1 MTDIIVWLWHHSY
14 GQKLRIALA
23 CLFGILR
30 VTIGLGF
37 VWISKLLVDAAMDKE
52 IADTEIVRLSIIL
65 VSLLLVEMA
74 FSFVSQYF
82 STQTETRMKNN
93 MRRKIYSNLLQSRWD
108 KMEGM
113 HSGDLLNRITEDVRV
128 VGDVVCKNSPNMLV
142 MLIQFA
148 AAFVMLYAMSWQLAI
163 IVICII
169 PFFFI
174 VSRAYVKKTRVITN
188 DIRKSD
194 SQIHTNIQEG
204 LQHHAV
210 VQTLECGS
218 VMENTLNQLQGTLY
232 GQTLHRLRFGIFSHS
247 MLRLGFIACYAT
259 AFIWSAW
266 HLRTGLMTYGM
277 MTAFLQLVS
286 RIQMPI
292 VGMAQLVPSFVQ
304 ALSSVDRL
312 KELEILPAEE
322 KDESILLKSP
332 IGIRVTDLSF
342 HYETSESNVY
352 THFSHDFKPGSK
364 TTLMGETGAG
374 KSTLV
379 KILLALV
386 YPQEGKVFLYDK
398 EKEVRV
404 SPMTRCNM
412 VYVPQGNSLLV
423 GTIRSNLLLG
433 NPEATEEMMQ
443 QALHTAVAD
452 FVYTLPEGLDS
463 RCGELGCGL
472 SEGQAQRIAIARAL
486 LRKGNLLLLD
496 EFNSSLDQTTASML
510 MQRLLENNKD
520 KTIIF
525 ISHRP
530 EVADYCDEC
539 LKI

>member
-1 MTDIIVWLWHHSY
+1 
-14 GQKLRIALA
+14 
-23 CLFGILR
+23 
-30 VTIGLGF
+30 
-37 VWISKLLVDAAMDKE
+37 
-52 IADTEIVRLSIIL
+52 
-65 VSLLLVEMA
+65 
-74 FSFVSQYF
+74 
-82 STQTETRMKNN
+82 
-93 MRRKIYSNLLQSRWD
+93 
-108 KMEGM
+108 
-113 HSGDLLNRITEDVRV
+113 
-128 VGDVVCKNSPNMLV
+128 
-142 MLIQFA
+142 
-148 AAFVMLYAMSWQLAI
+148 
-163 IVICII
+163 
-169 PFFFI
+169 
-174 VSRAYVKKTRVITN
+174 
-188 DIRKSD
+188 
-194 SQIHTNIQEG
+194 
-204 LQHHAV
+204 
-210 VQTLECGS
+210 
-218 VMENTLNQLQGTLY
+218 
-232 GQTLHRLRFGIFSHS
+232 
-247 MLRLGFIACYAT
+247 
-259 AFIWSAW
+259 
-266 HLRTGLMTYGM
+266 
-277 MTAFLQLVS
+277 
-286 RIQMPI
+286 MPI

-312 KELEILPAEE
+312 KELEMLPAEE